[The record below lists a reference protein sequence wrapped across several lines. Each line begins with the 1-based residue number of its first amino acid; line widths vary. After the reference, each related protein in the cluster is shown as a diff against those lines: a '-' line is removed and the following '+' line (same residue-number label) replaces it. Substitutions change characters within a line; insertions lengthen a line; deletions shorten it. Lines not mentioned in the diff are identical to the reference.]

1 MLELS
6 VYDDIPHLLAPV
18 VTEPKKAVVAL
29 KWVVQEMENRY
40 RKMAKIGVRNIDG
53 FNERMRDAQ
62 SAGETLSRRA
72 QTGFDPES
80 GEAIYEDEII
90 ETEILPFIVV
100 VIDEMADLMMVVR
113 KLKQRAAACANGAR
127 RRCASHHRHPAPLG
141 RCHYRHH

>member
-53 FNERMRDAQ
+53 FNERMQDAQ
-62 SAGETLSRRA
+62 STGETRRGVRK
-72 QTGFDPES
+72 TGF
-80 GEAIYEDEII
+80 A
-90 ETEILPFIVV
+90 
-100 VIDEMADLMMVVR
+100 R
-113 KLKQRAAACANGAR
+113 KAAR
-127 RRCASHHRHPAPLG
+127 RFTKMRLSKRKFYPLLLW
-141 RCHYRHH
+141 